1 MEAVG
6 NDSYRRTP
14 LLLEILE
21 YLHNDQIF
29 VGNLTPVGLNFL
41 STRQRSC
48 EGI

>member
-21 YLHNDQIF
+21 YLHNDQFF
-29 VGNLTPVGLNFL
+29 VGNLKTDVISKIQVSFEPM
-41 STRQRSC
+41 
-48 EGI
+48 